1 MMQSM
6 FHVPIGRLY
15 VFFRELPIQT
25 SCPLCLY
32 EVVCSF
38 AFELYEFFL
47 YFEYC
52 VLSHSCATLW
62 RVACSFV
69 LGIFQARILEWVAI
83 SISSPLSDRQFANDF
98 SLWWAAV
105 SLCCWFPLLCR
116 SFSLWCSPI
125 CLFLCL
131 LLCFWCQIKRSVP
144 RLVWSSYCLW
154 ILRLCS

>member
-1 MMQSM
+1 MPLLAVSM
-6 FHVPIGRLY
+6 YSLENCL
-15 VFFRELPIQT
+15 FRSPAHFVWG
-25 SCPLCLY
+25 CLLFCFL
-32 EVVCSF
+32 VVW
-38 AFELYEFFL
+38 
-47 YFEYC
+47 
-52 VLSHSCATLW
+52 VLSVFWILCAQSLLCNPMT
-62 RVACSFV
+62 CSPPGSFV